1 MWACDYVKKKK
12 EKKEDEIC
20 MSKSIQTNQKF
31 FGLNILLSSLIIFG
45 ERMDVRMRKRK
56 P

>member
-1 MWACDYVKKKK
+1 MWACDYVKK
-12 EKKEDEIC
+12 EEEEEDDEIRT
-20 MSKSIQTNQKF
+20 SKSIQTNQKC